1 MKKVVVFDHPLI
13 QHRLTRLR
21 DKRTPKE
28 EFRKLVEEMGTLMAF
43 EVTKDLSLRE
53 RRVET
58 PLAKAKGKVLKG
70 PPVAIIPILRAGI
83 EMAEGMVKIIPQ
95 AEVGH
100 IGIYRD
106 EKTLR
111 PVEYYAKLPKNLR
124 NKEIIIADPM
134 LATGGSGVAAID
146 FLKGKGARKIRFIC
160 LVAAP
165 EGIRAIHRAHPE
177 IIIYTTAIDKR
188 LNAKGYIVPG
198 LGDAGDRLFG
208 T

>member
-1 MKKVVVFDHPLI
+1 M
-13 QHRLTRLR
+13 
-21 DKRTPKE
+21 
-28 EFRKLVEEMGTLMAF
+28 VEEMGTLMAF
-43 EVTKDLSLRE
+43 EITRDLPLKE

-58 PLAKAKGKVLKG
+58 PLAKTKGKVLKG

-106 EKTLR
+106 EKTLK
-111 PVEYYAKLPKNLR
+111 PVKYYAKLPKNLR
-124 NKEIIIADPM
+124 NKEIIVVDPM
-134 LATGGSGVAAID
+134 LATGGSGVAALD
-146 FLKGKGARKIRFIC
+146 FLKKRGARKIRFIC

-165 EGIRAIHRAHPE
+165 EGIKAIHKAHSE
-177 IIIYTTAIDKR
+177 ITIYTAAIDKR

>member
-1 MKKVVVFDHPLI
+1 MKKVVVLDHPLI
-13 QHRLTRLR
+13 QHRLTHLR
-21 DKRTPKE
+21 DRKTSE
-28 EFRKLVEEMGTLMAF
+28 EGFRKLVEEMGTLMAF
-43 EVTKDLSLRE
+43 EVTRDLSLKE

-58 PLAKAKGKVLKG
+58 PLAKTKGKVLKG
-70 PPVAIIPILRAGI
+70 PSVAIIPILRAGI
-83 EMAEGMVKIIPQ
+83 EMAEGMVRIIPQ

-124 NKEIIIADPM
+124 NKEIIVVDPM

-165 EGIRAIHRAHPE
+165 EGIRAIHRTHPE
-177 IIIYTTAIDKR
+177 ITIYTAAIDKG

-198 LGDAGDRLFG
+198 FGDAGDRLFG

>member
-1 MKKVVVFDHPLI
+1 MKKVVVLDHPLI
-13 QHRLTRLR
+13 QHRLTLLR
-21 DKRTPKE
+21 DKKTPKE

-43 EVTKDLSLRE
+43 EITRDLPLKE

-58 PLAKAKGKVLKG
+58 PLAKTKGKVLKG

-106 EKTLR
+106 EKTLK
-111 PVEYYAKLPKNLR
+111 PVKYYAKLPKNLR
-124 NKEIIIADPM
+124 NKEIIVVDPM
-134 LATGGSGVAAID
+134 LATGGSGVAALD
-146 FLKGKGARKIRFIC
+146 FLKKRGARKIRFIC

-165 EGIRAIHRAHPE
+165 EGIKAIHKAHSE
-177 IIIYTTAIDKR
+177 ITIYTAAIDKR

>member
-1 MKKVVVFDHPLI
+1 MKKVVVLDHPLI
-13 QHRLTRLR
+13 QHRLTLLR
-21 DKRTPKE
+21 DKKTPKE

-43 EVTKDLSLRE
+43 EITRDLPLKE

-58 PLAKAKGKVLKG
+58 PLAKTKGKVLKG
-70 PPVAIIPILRAGI
+70 PSVAIIPILRAGI

-106 EKTLR
+106 EKTLK
-111 PVEYYAKLPKNLR
+111 PVKYYAKLPKNLR
-124 NKEIIIADPM
+124 NKEIIVVDPM
-134 LATGGSGVAAID
+134 LATGGSGVAALD
-146 FLKGKGARKIRFIC
+146 FLKKRGARKIKFIC

-165 EGIRAIHRAHPE
+165 GGIKAIHKAHSE
-177 IIIYTTAIDKR
+177 ITIYTAAIDKR

>member
-1 MKKVVVFDHPLI
+1 MKKVVVLDHPLI
-13 QHRLTRLR
+13 QHRLTHLR
-21 DKRTPKE
+21 DRKTPKE
-28 EFRKLVEEMGTLMAF
+28 EFRKLVEEMGTLMAY
-43 EVTKDLSLRE
+43 EITRDLPLKE

-58 PLAKAKGKVLKG
+58 PLAKTKGKVLKG
-70 PPVAIIPILRAGI
+70 PSVAIIPILRAGI

-106 EKTLR
+106 EKTLK

-124 NKEIIIADPM
+124 NKEIIVVDPM
-134 LATGGSGVAAID
+134 LATGGSGVAALD
-146 FLKGKGARKIRFIC
+146 FLKKRGARKIRFIC

-165 EGIRAIHRAHPE
+165 EGIKAIRKAHPE
-177 IIIYTTAIDKR
+177 IIIYSAAIDKR